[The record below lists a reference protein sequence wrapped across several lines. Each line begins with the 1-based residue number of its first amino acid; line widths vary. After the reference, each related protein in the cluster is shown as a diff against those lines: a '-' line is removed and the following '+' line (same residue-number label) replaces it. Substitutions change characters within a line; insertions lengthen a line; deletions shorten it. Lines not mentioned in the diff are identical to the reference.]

1 MDTNRGKEEK
11 RGKRRTCGPGSA
23 VVETLQRGRRVDDV
37 AAGEDV
43 NLTGNY
49 LAIITTTIR
58 ITLVFHWRHCFRLNP
73 GLSDYLNSSELSR
86 MMFFVDFG

>member
-1 MDTNRGKEEK
+1 MAHDGRDHSDQSDGMGGAEG
-11 RGKRRTCGPGSA
+11 RFLTCSPGSA
-23 VVETLQRGRRVDDV
+23 VVETLQRGGRVDDV

-73 GLSDYLNSSELSR
+73 GLSDYLK
-86 MMFFVDFG
+86 FV